1 MERIYFIGGVGKPGE
16 FGGEASKNKE
26 IVRILSERGYD
37 VTVIDTLN
45 SSKNYL
51 RLLSLAWAIFSA
63 VLFHPR
69 ATIIFSTSFGNIYPF
84 IKLFRALGLKRNII
98 YWAIGGVFSQWILD
112 GKFDRKYLTV
122 IRRFIV
128 EGEKMKRELAQAGFK
143 DVIVVPNFKTI
154 PRIQCP
160 DKYDDGKIHFYFI
173 SRVIPQKGVPAI
185 LECARILNEKP
196 GYRDRFE
203 IDIFGPI
210 EPSYA
215 EDFLSEIKSL
225 GNVSYKGQLNLIDP
239 ENYKAIARYHY
250 MLFPTRWIGEGFPG
264 VIIDAMIAG
273 TPVLASDWNFNSEFI
288 KNGLNGYIY
297 PVNDNNALL
306 SLMVK
311 NIQFSENFSK
321 LSDYCRKLA
330 VMYDTSNQLSPNSL
344 KDILS
349 FERD

>member
-1 MERIYFIGGVGKPGE
+1 MEHIYFIGGVGKPGE

-45 SSKNYL
+45 SSKNLL
-51 RLLSLAWAIFSA
+51 RLLSLAWSIFSA
-63 VLFHPR
+63 VVFHPR
-69 ATIIFSTSFGNIYPF
+69 STIIFSTSFGNIYSF
-84 IKLFRALGLKRNII
+84 IKLFHTLGIKRNII
-98 YWAIGGVFSQWILD
+98 YWAIGGVFSQWVLD

-128 EGEKMKRELAQAGFK
+128 EGEKMKRELAQAGFM

-154 PRIQCP
+154 PRIQYP
-160 DKYDDGKIHFYFI
+160 DKYNDGKIHFYFI
-173 SRVIPQKGVPAI
+173 SRIIPQKGVPAI

-196 GYRDRFE
+196 GYRNRFE

-210 EPSYA
+210 EPSYK
-215 EDFLSEIKSL
+215 EEFLSKIKSL
-225 GNVSYKGQLNLIDP
+225 DNVSYKGQLNLIDP
-239 ENYKAIARYHY
+239 ENYKTIARYHY

-288 KNGLNGYIY
+288 KHESNGYIY
-297 PVNDNNALL
+297 PVNDDNALL
-306 SLMVK
+306 SLMTRI
-311 NIQFSENFSK
+311 IQLPKDFNKMSEYS
-321 LSDYCRKLA
+321 RKSA
-330 VMYDTSNQLSPNSL
+330 TKYDTSNQLSPSSL
-344 KDILS
+344 KKILS
-349 FERD
+349 FE

>member
-1 MERIYFIGGVGKPGE
+1 MEHIYFIGGVGKPGE

-45 SSKNYL
+45 SSKNLL
-51 RLLSLAWAIFSA
+51 RLLSLAWSIFSA
-63 VLFHPR
+63 VVFHPR
-69 ATIIFSTSFGNIYPF
+69 STIIFSTSFGNIYSF
-84 IKLFRALGLKRNII
+84 IKLFHTLGIKRNII
-98 YWAIGGVFSQWILD
+98 YWAIGGVFSRWVLD
-112 GKFDRKYLTV
+112 GKFNRKYLTT

-154 PRIQCP
+154 PRIQYP
-160 DKYDDGKIHFYFI
+160 DKYNDGKIHFYFI
-173 SRVIPQKGVPAI
+173 SRIIPQKGVPAI

-196 GYRDRFE
+196 GYRNRFE

-210 EPSYA
+210 EPSYK
-215 EDFLSEIKSL
+215 EDFLSKIKSL
-225 GNVSYKGQLNLIDP
+225 DNVSYKGQLNLIDP
-239 ENYKAIARYHY
+239 ENYKTIARYHY

-288 KNGLNGYIY
+288 KHESNGYIY
-297 PVNDNNALL
+297 PVNDDNALL
-306 SLMVK
+306 SLMTRI
-311 NIQFSENFSK
+311 IQLPKDFNKMSE
-321 LSDYCRKLA
+321 YCRKSA
-330 VMYDTSNQLSPNSL
+330 TKYDTSNQLSPSSL
-344 KDILS
+344 KKILS
-349 FERD
+349 FE